1 MTNNQK
7 ESLFDTQHIAV
18 YIALF
23 SAIASG
29 FTCLYVWKLDKD
41 TFETYRVE
49 QRQDF
54 KEVKSILTATREDLI
69 QIKTKLKIGNSSEK

>member
-1 MTNNQK
+1 MTKEQK
-7 ESLFDTQHIAV
+7 ASLFDTQHIAV

-29 FTCLYVWKLDKD
+29 FTCLYVWKLDKN

-54 KEVKSILTATREDLI
+54 KEVKSILTMTREDLI
-69 QIKTKLKIGNSSEK
+69 QIKTKLNVGESNEQ